1 MRERWSLRARA
12 LPAQPTP
19 GGGLGG
25 GRRGP
30 LRIGIDTGGTFT
42 DVVALH
48 ETTGEV
54 LTTKTP
60 STPSDPSIA
69 VLEGIRKILR
79 LAGAGE
85 VSALSHGTTVATNA
99 VLEERFADLG
109 LATTAGFRH
118 VLEIARQSVP
128 RGYGNS
134 YFWVKPERIVPLHRV
149 REVPER
155 MTFDGRVLRPFD
167 EAAAVEVA
175 RWFKRKGI
183 TAVGVS
189 LIHAYANPEHERS
202 MREVLEREYPEA
214 HVSISSDVLPEYREY
229 ERTVTTLVDAFVKSR
244 VSGYV
249 AAIRARL
256 DAEIGAAVP
265 FYVMKSNGGILS
277 GAEVARQPI
286 TTILSGP
293 AAGALGASFLAR
305 HAGFERVLT
314 ADAGGTSTD
323 VCLVEGATPGLTT
336 DGAIGRFPVK
346 VPMIDIV
353 TVGSGGGSIAWLA
366 ADGTLKVGPRSAGAE
381 PGPLCY
387 GRGGREPT
395 VTDAHLHLGRIPPRL
410 LGGEIPL
417 SLDAATAGLAAL
429 GRGLGLDPARLA
441 EGILE
446 IAAWNQA
453 NAIQQVSVKRGLDPR
468 DYTLVAF
475 GGSGPLLAGRLLD
488 LLHLRAALI
497 PPSPGTV
504 SALGLLVVDLRNDY
518 VQTLVQRED
527 RLDFDA
533 MNRHLERLEALARAA
548 LRTEGFAAHE
558 TRVARSADLRYFGQ
572 AWEVQVDLPPG
583 PLDAAA
589 ARLAAERFH
598 ATHEKR
604 YGYSYRSEGGVSAP
618 SASGGLGGSRPP
630 QHDSGFRPPQVN
642 TGSRP
647 PQLIE
652 WVNLRV
658 TGVGPIERPK
668 LRELPPGDGRADRAR
683 RGARPVVFEARALDC
698 AVYDRAALLPGDALV
713 GPAIV
718 EEYGATT
725 VVFPGQRAEVD
736 RFGNLI
742 VTRGAA

>member
-1 MRERWSLRARA
+1 M
-12 LPAQPTP
+12 
-19 GGGLGG
+19 
-25 GRRGP
+25 
-30 LRIGIDTGGTFT
+30 
-42 DVVALH
+42 VALD
-48 ETTGEV
+48 EATGALV
-54 LTTKTP
+54 ATKTP
-60 STPSDPSIA
+60 STPHDPSLA
-69 VLEGIRKILR
+69 VVEAIRKVLA
-79 LAGAGE
+79 LAGAGT
-85 VSALSHGTTVATNA
+85 VSAVCHGTTVATNA
-99 VLEERFADLG
+99 VIEERFDDLG
-109 LATTAGFRH
+109 LATTDGFRH

-134 YFWVKPERIVPLHRV
+134 YFWVKPDRIVPLHRV

-155 MTFDGRVLRPFD
+155 MTFDGQVLRPFD

-175 RWFKRKGI
+175 RWFARKRI
-183 TAVGVS
+183 TAIGVS
-189 LIHAYANPEHERS
+189 FIHAYANPEHERR
-202 MREVLEREYPEA
+202 MRDVLAREYPDA

-244 VSGYV
+244 VAGYV
-249 AAIRARL
+249 AAIRTRL
-256 DAEIGAAVP
+256 DAELGAAVP

-277 GAEVARQPI
+277 GAEVAQQPI

-293 AAGALGASFLAR
+293 AAGALGASLLAR

-323 VCLVEGATPGLTT
+323 VCLVEGDTPGLTT
-336 DGAIGRFPVK
+336 DGAVGRFPVK

-353 TVGSGGGSIAWLA
+353 TVGSGGGSIAWRA

-387 GRGGREPT
+387 GRGGGEPT
-395 VTDAHLHLGRIPPRL
+395 VTDAHLVLGRIPAHL

-417 SLDAATAGLAAL
+417 SREAATAGLASLAAAL
-429 GRGLGLDPARLA
+429 GLEPARLA
-441 EGILE
+441 EGVLE

-488 LLHLRAALI
+488 LLHLRAALV
-497 PPSPGTV
+497 PPSPGNV

-518 VQTLVQRED
+518 VQTFVRRED
-527 RLDFDA
+527 RLDLDT
-533 MNRHLERLEALARAA
+533 MNRHLARLEALARAA
-548 LRTEGFAAHE
+548 LRAEGFAE
-558 TRVARSADLRYFGQ
+558 EEIRVGRSADLRYFGQ
-572 AWEVQVDLPPG
+572 AWEVQVELPPG

-598 ATHEKR
+598 AAHEKR
-604 YGYSYRSEGGVSAP
+604 YGYGYRGVERQP
-618 SASGGLGGSRPP
+618 
-630 QHDSGFRPPQVN
+630 V
-642 TGSRP
+642 
-647 PQLIE
+647 E

-658 TGVGPIERPK
+658 TGIGPIERPK
-668 LRELPPGDGRADRAR
+668 LRELPPGDGRHERAR
-683 RGARPVVFEARALDC
+683 RSARPVIFEGRAHDC
-698 AVYDRAALLPGDALV
+698 AIYDRAALLPGDALS

-725 VVFPGQRAEVD
+725 VVFPGQRIEVD

-742 VTRGAA
+742 LTRRLG